1 MKKVASYLILLL
13 TVGLCGACSDVLDID
28 PTDRYSPA
36 SVWSDRDAVDKYVFG
51 FYGMLKEK
59 DGVYNAGFFSD
70 AFSDIMKSSS
80 WDQYNHS
87 YNYVLL
93 QDTYFTS
100 DDART
105 FACWGDTYNR
115 IFRLNIFL
123 RDAPGYVSSF
133 GQEFIT
139 TRMAEI
145 RFFRGYCYYL
155 MTRVYGGV
163 VLRKA
168 VDGPNENDK
177 PRATEAE
184 SWQQAIDDITYAAE
198 NLPESWDASNSGRIT
213 KAAAYGMLS
222 RVALYAKQWNLA
234 VEAADLCK
242 QYANDPLSTSYSD
255 IFNNSANPE
264 NLLVLNFLPGYMES
278 GITHDHD
285 TYFRPV
291 GDSPYHNKVSIKSA
305 FGPTSELVDSY
316 EMADGSEFSWES
328 HGDDPYANREPRF
341 YATVLYNGAK
351 WEGRTI
357 ETFVGGADG
366 LIEFQTSG
374 AANAST
380 TGYYFRKFL
389 TEGETTWE
397 TKGSSHFAIFLRYG
411 EVLLNKAE
419 ALAEADW
426 NKNKTEALATLN
438 RIRGRVG
445 LPART
450 AASKEEFMEL
460 LRHERMVELAGEGF
474 RYWDL
479 RRWRLAVEVING
491 KEAHGVK
498 ITKNPDG
505 TFHYEQI
512 AVDGGKKR
520 IFYERYYA
528 FSLPLTEM
536 KNNRLIGENNPGW

>member
-1 MKKVASYLILLL
+1 MKKAASYLILLL

-36 SVWSDRDAVDKYVFG
+36 SVWSDKDAVDKYVFG

-105 FACWGDTYNR
+105 FSCWGDTYNR

-139 TRMAEI
+139 TRMAEV

-155 MTRVYGGV
+155 LTRVYGGV

-168 VDGPNENDK
+168 VDGPADNDK
-177 PRATEAE
+177 PRSTEAE
-184 SWQQAIDDITYAAE
+184 SWQQVIDDITYAAE
-198 NLPESWDASNSGRIT
+198 NLPESWDGANSGRIT

-389 TEGETTWE
+389 TEGE
-397 TKGSSHFAIFLRYG
+397 R
-411 EVLLNKAE
+411 
-419 ALAEADW
+419 
-426 NKNKTEALATLN
+426 
-438 RIRGRVG
+438 RGRRRARRTSPSSCATARCCSTRPRRWPRSTG
-445 LPART
+445 TRTRPRRSPRSTASAAASDCPHARRPARRSSWSCCATNAWSSWPARDSATGTCGAGGWPSRSST
-450 AASKEEFMEL
+450 A
-460 LRHERMVELAGEGF
+460 
-474 RYWDL
+474 
-479 RRWRLAVEVING
+479 RRPTA
-491 KEAHGVK
+491 
-498 ITKNPDG
+498 
-505 TFHYEQI
+505 
-512 AVDGGKKR
+512 
-520 IFYERYYA
+520 
-528 FSLPLTEM
+528 
-536 KNNRLIGENNPGW
+536 